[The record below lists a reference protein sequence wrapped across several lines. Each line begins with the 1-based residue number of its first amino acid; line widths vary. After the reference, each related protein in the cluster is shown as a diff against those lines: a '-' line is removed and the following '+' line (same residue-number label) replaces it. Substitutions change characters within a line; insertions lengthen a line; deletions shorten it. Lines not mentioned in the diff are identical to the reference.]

1 MRRVHQ
7 TRGMRA
13 WSIVGGAV
21 ALGAGVVAVGVG
33 ADDVSAGKPGGDQI
47 ARAKPADD
55 KPSDDKPAGEKPAAD
70 TATVD
75 RGPFESAV
83 VAKGAFEP
91 VEHVVVEF
99 RPEAWSQPLEI
110 VRVVTHGSRVNAGDP
125 LVEFDTKKLD
135 RAIEDLKVELAAA
148 ANALEI
154 ARRELPAAEAL
165 HPLEMADA
173 ERQAKIAAEDLARFL
188 TIDRPLEEESA
199 RFSLRSAE
207 ERLKYARE
215 ELRQLEAMYKDKD
228 LTEETEEMILQRT
241 RFDVTQAEFSLKR
254 VAEAME
260 QELLLDLP
268 RREIEVRR
276 GAERAGLSLEKLRAT
291 LPLQLAQKKAALVK
305 QEHERAESLR
315 RLQELEADRA
325 AATVRAPRG
334 GMVYLG
340 RLRDG
345 TWTTGAVAAKAVV
358 GQPAPPT
365 ELDFTVFDPDR
376 LQFRARIEE
385 KDLHL
390 IGAGLAGRVEPT
402 GYPEADVP
410 VTLAPLVPVP
420 REGAIDAVFAVAA
433 KEGMPKLLPGMSGGV
448 RCVVAKRPEALTVPS
463 AAVFRDDDGSRH
475 VFLVAADGKAVKRG
489 VKAGLT
495 AGGRT
500 EILEGVAA
508 GDRVRT
514 SKP

>member
-1 MRRVHQ
+1 
-7 TRGMRA
+7 MRA
-13 WSIVGGAV
+13 WLFAGGAV
-21 ALGAGVVAVGVG
+21 VASAGAVAAVFAADEVVAGK
-33 ADDVSAGKPGGDQI
+33 AAAQAAAGGKD
-47 ARAKPADD
+47 AA
-55 KPSDDKPAGEKPAAD
+55 EKPAAE
-70 TATVD
+70 TAAVD

-83 VAKGAFEP
+83 TAKGAFEP

-110 VRVVTHGSRVNAGDP
+110 VRVVPHGARVNAGDP
-125 LVEFDTKKLD
+125 LVEFDTEKLD
-135 RAIEDLKVELAAA
+135 RAIADLKVELAAGEQ
-148 ANALEI
+148 ALEI
-154 ARRELPAAEAL
+154 ARKELPVAEAL
-165 HPLEMADA
+165 HPLEMAEG
-173 ERQAKIAAEDLARFL
+173 ERQAKVAAEDLARFL
-188 TIDRPLEEESA
+188 AIEKPLEEESA
-199 RFSLRSAE
+199 RFGLRSAE

-241 RFDVTQAEFSLKR
+241 RFDVTQAEFTVKK
-254 VAEAME
+254 VAETME
-260 QELLLDLP
+260 QQLLLDLP
-268 RREIEVRR
+268 RREIEIRR
-276 GAERAGLSLEKLRAT
+276 AAERAGLTLEKLRAT
-291 LPLQLAQKKAALVK
+291 LPLQLAQKKAALAK

-315 RLQELEADRA
+315 RLQELEADRT

-345 TWTTGAVAAKAVV
+345 AWTTNAVAAKAVA
-358 GQPAPPT
+358 GQPAPPA

-376 LQFRARIEE
+376 MQFHARVEE

-390 IGAGLAGRVEPT
+390 IGAGLVGRVEPT

-410 VTLAPLVPVP
+410 VTLVPFVPVP
-420 REGAIDAVFAVAA
+420 REGAFDAVFAVAA
-433 KEGMPKLLPGMSGGV
+433 KEGMPKLLPGMTGAV
-448 RCVVAKRPEALTVPS
+448 RCVVAKRAEALTVPS

-475 VFLVAADGKAVKRG
+475 VFLVAADGTAEKRG

-495 AGGRT
+495 SGGRT